1 MRLPLTEFQ
10 CQFVSRQPVILMRLI
25 TVRFSDN
32 ANSAD
37 ASQEYHGNRDNVL
50 PTEERDHVQFADI
63 RSIFSSLRTI
73 NKINS
78 RCK

>member
-1 MRLPLTEFQ
+1 
-10 CQFVSRQPVILMRLI
+10 MRLI

-32 ANSAD
+32 ANSAG
-37 ASQEYHGNRDNVL
+37 ANQEYDGNRDNVL

-73 NKINS
+73 SNVNS
-78 RCK
+78 SL